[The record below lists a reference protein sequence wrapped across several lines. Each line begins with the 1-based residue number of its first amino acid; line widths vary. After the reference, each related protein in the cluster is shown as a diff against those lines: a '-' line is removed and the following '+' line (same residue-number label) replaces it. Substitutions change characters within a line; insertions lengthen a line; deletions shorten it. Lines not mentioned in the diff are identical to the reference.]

1 MDGWGGRED
10 LGGDEEGEIV
20 HTDQNIVYEK
30 ELFSIKR
37 KKPFL

>member
-20 HTDQNIVYEK
+20 HTDQNIVHGKSY
-30 ELFSIKR
+30 FQ
-37 KKPFL
+37 